1 MDLQDRI
8 QRSAG
13 DLSAHGSAGGMGS
26 YGSGLAVSGGLLHLE
41 ICGRTMEAEYNYLR
55 PVAGFPG
62 TLWLWNGISRNFPII
77 KNNKKAPFFRE
88 LRSVSEKRCFIS
100 ACESR
105 EFLKKAYTV
114 YYWNLKVSLNP
125 AHF

>member
-26 YGSGLAVSGGLLHLE
+26 YGSGLAVSGDLLHLE
-41 ICGRTMEAEYNYLR
+41 ICGRTMETEYNYLR

-62 TLWLWNGISRNFPII
+62 TSRLWNGISRNFPII
-77 KNNKKAPFFRE
+77 KTTKKHRFSENLDLSLKNGALY
-88 LRSVSEKRCFIS
+88 LRAK
-100 ACESR
+100 AES
-105 EFLKKAYTV
+105 FLKKHIPSITGT
-114 YYWNLKVSLNP
+114 
-125 AHF
+125 